1 MATRTR
7 ENESTEVKMFI
18 NQREIDE
25 VMKKDDQA
33 IAYIIQQNSR
43 FVQLNLDLNKKC
55 DELDR
60 EKDELE
66 TYNDRLEKTKTCLQG
81 YVHNLFDLLT
91 KYTELYD
98 LQKKVIKQYHVQFLF
113 TQIVPLLL
121 FIIGIVGSCIYTFPV
136 YIILTIY
143 ICLLTSHCV
152 IVYNKYTYLRNTHN
166 ANKIKVILE
175 DIAKTKKSNSYI
187 DDLVDNA

>member
-1 MATRTR
+1 MPPRTR
-7 ENESTEVKMFI
+7 DNNEPTEVKMFI

-33 IAYIIQQNSR
+33 VAYIIQQNSV
-43 FVQLNLDLNKKC
+43 FVQLNIDLNKKC

-66 TYNDRLEKTKTCLQG
+66 SYNDSLEKTKTCLQG

-98 LQKKVIKQYHVQFLF
+98 LQKDVINQYHIQFIF
-113 TQIVPLLL
+113 TQVVPLLL
-121 FIIGIVGSCIYTFPV
+121 FM
-136 YIILTIY
+136 
-143 ICLLTSHCV
+143 ICVFES
-152 IVYNKYTYLRNTHN
+152 
-166 ANKIKVILE
+166 
-175 DIAKTKKSNSYI
+175 
-187 DDLVDNA
+187 